1 MPRFLL
7 LLLCT
12 LPITVF
18 GQQKFE
24 RESRIRIDEVPE
36 TAQQFLQAGQIAVKV
51 KWYYEENLEGN
62 SIEAKFR
69 QERKRFSV
77 EFDTL
82 GQIQDIEVEIAQA
95 ELPAPTLLSIERE
108 LGSRFTRFKLQKIQV
123 QYLDTEPTLAELLI
137 RYPAVG
143 EAQVRYEI
151 VLKGRN
157 EEGTALYECTFDQSG
172 KLLEQQQIIFKNAN
186 HLEY

>member
-24 RESRIRIDEVPE
+24 RESRIRIDQVPE
-36 TAQQFLQAGQIAVKV
+36 AAQQFLQAGQIDVKI

-69 QERKRFSV
+69 QDGQRFSV

-82 GQIQDIEVEIAQA
+82 GQIQDIEIEISPT
-95 ELPAPTLLSIERE
+95 ELPAPTLLSIEGE
-108 LGSRFTRFKLQKIQV
+108 LGSRFRRFKLQKIQV
-123 QYLDTEPTLAELLI
+123 QYIDTETALTELLL
-137 RYPAVG
+137 RYPEVG
-143 EAQVRYEI
+143 QAQVRYEI

-172 KLLEQQQIIFKNAN
+172 KLLEQRQIIFKNAN